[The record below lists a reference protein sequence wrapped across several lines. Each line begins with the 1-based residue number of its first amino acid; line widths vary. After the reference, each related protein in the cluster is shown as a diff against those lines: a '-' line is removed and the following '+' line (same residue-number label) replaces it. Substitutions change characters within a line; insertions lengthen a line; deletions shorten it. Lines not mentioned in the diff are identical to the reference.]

1 MIEQKAFTWRD
12 ALLLA
17 AFTLLILLAA
27 VTVGSVALPINET
40 LDALWRA
47 ARGQATEG
55 MTASI
60 LLSIRLPRVLCVA
73 LTGAALSMSGAS
85 MQGLLRNPLADG
97 STLGVTSGA
106 ALGAV
111 FAIFTGLGQT
121 VPGGTMGMAMLF
133 SLFSLLSILSLSFA
147 IDKSFSTNTII
158 LLGVIFSMFAGSLIS
173 LLMAFSGNKLHTIT
187 FWTMGSLSGAGYGD
201 ALILLAALMVCGG
214 AMMAVRSELNAF
226 AIGEENA
233 LHIGISIRR
242 VKLLVMVSVSCLIGV
257 AVSIGGSIGFVGLI
271 IPHMVRLLYGPDHQR
286 LLPVSGFFGAGFLM
300 LCDLAARTIVSPLE
314 LPLGVVT
321 SLVGTVVFITIFF
334 RQRKGGRA

>member
-12 ALLLA
+12 ALMLTVL
-17 AFTLLILLAA
+17 TLMILLAA
-27 VTVGSVALPINET
+27 VTVGSVALPLKET
-40 LDALWRA
+40 LSTLWYALQ
-47 ARGQATEG
+47 GKATEG
-55 MTASI
+55 MASSI
-60 LLSIRLPRVLCVA
+60 LLNIRLPRVLCVA
-73 LTGAALSMSGAS
+73 LTGAALSLSGAS

-111 FAIFTGLGQT
+111 FAIFSGIGQS
-121 VPGGTMGMAMLF
+121 VGGTMGMAMLF
-133 SLFSLLSILSLSFA
+133 SMLSLLSILSLSYA
-147 IDKSFSTNTII
+147 MDKSFSTNTII
-158 LLGVIFSMFAGSLIS
+158 LMGVIFSMFAGSLIS

-187 FWTMGSLSGAGYGD
+187 FWTMGSLSGAGYAD
-201 ALILLAALMVCGG
+201 ALILLAALILCGG
-214 AMMAVRSELNAF
+214 TMMAVRSELNAF

-242 VKLLVMVSVSCLIGV
+242 VKLMVMVSVSCMIGV

-271 IPHMVRLLYGPDHQR
+271 IPHMVRLLYGPNHQR
-286 LLPVSGFFGAGFLM
+286 LLPVCGFFGACFLM

-321 SLVGTVVFITIFF
+321 SLVGTVVFILIFI

>member
-12 ALLLA
+12 ALMLTLL
-17 AFTLLILLAA
+17 TLLILLAA
-27 VTVGSVALPINET
+27 VTLGSVALPIRDT
-40 LDALWRA
+40 LNTLWSA

-55 MTASI
+55 MASPI
-60 LLSIRLPRVLCVA
+60 LLNIRLPRVLCVA
-73 LTGAALSMSGAS
+73 LTGAALSLSGAS

-111 FAIFTGLGQT
+111 FAIFTGIEQH

-133 SLFSLLSILSLSFA
+133 SLISLLSILSLSYA
-147 IDKSFSTNTII
+147 MDKSFSTNTII
-158 LLGVIFSMFAGSLIS
+158 LMGVIFSMFAGSLIS
-173 LLMAFSGNKLHTIT
+173 LLMAFAGNKLHTIT
-187 FWTMGSLSGAGYGD
+187 FWTMGSLSGASYSD
-201 ALILLAALMVCGG
+201 ALILTVALILCGG
-214 AMMAVRSELNAF
+214 VMMAVRNELNAF

-242 VKLLVMVSVSCLIGV
+242 VKLMVMVSVSCLIGV

-271 IPHMVRLLYGPDHQR
+271 IPHMVRLLYGPNHQR
-286 LLPVSGFFGAGFLM
+286 LLPVCGFFGACFLM

-321 SLVGTVVFITIFF
+321 SLVGTIVFISIFI
-334 RQRKGGRA
+334 RQRRGGRA

>member
-17 AFTLLILLAA
+17 ALTLLILLAA

-242 VKLLVMVSVSCLIGV
+242 VKLLVMISVSCLIGV